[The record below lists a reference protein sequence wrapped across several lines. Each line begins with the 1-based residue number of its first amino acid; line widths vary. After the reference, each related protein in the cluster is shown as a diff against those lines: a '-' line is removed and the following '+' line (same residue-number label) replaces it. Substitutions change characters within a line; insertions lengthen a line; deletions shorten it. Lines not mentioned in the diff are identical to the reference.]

1 MNVIDIM
8 TPDPITAHPND
19 TLLAALRG
27 MDRVHCHHLP
37 VVSWDGHLV
46 GILTEHDC
54 RVALNSPL
62 LPRDQALDRELA
74 SRVEV
79 RAIMTTAPIIVEQDA
94 PAEEA
99 ARLMLLHYI
108 SSLPVMRSETLVGI
122 VTDSDILTAFMKLAK
137 PPSPSPQD
145 DAVVPH
151 NGHPEAYSG
160 PKRRVKQH

>member
-8 TPDPITAHPND
+8 TPDPVTTHPND
-19 TLLAALRG
+19 TLLAALHG
-27 MDRVHCHHLP
+27 MERVHCHHLP

-62 LPRDQALDRELA
+62 LPHDQALDRELA

-79 RAIMTTAPIIVEQDA
+79 RAIMTSAPIIVEPDA

-99 ARLMLLHYI
+99 ARLMLQHYI
-108 SSLPVMRSETLVGI
+108 SCLPVMRGETLVGI
-122 VTDSDILTAFMKLAK
+122 VTDSDVLMAFMKLAK
-137 PPSPSPQD
+137 PPSPP
-145 DAVVPH
+145 VPH
-151 NGHPEAYSG
+151 NGHYDPYLE
-160 PKRRVKQH
+160 PKKQVKQP